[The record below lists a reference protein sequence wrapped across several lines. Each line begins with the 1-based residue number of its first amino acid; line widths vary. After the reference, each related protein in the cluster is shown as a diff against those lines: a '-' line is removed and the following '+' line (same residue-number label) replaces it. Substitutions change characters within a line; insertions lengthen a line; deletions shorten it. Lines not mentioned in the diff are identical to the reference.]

1 MGILRN
7 SSMPRGELNLLLR
20 YFCANKKSPS
30 LAHKAQPNHELK
42 LSLLELLGDRR
53 PTLFQNQT
61 KEFSRFPLNPST
73 PCNYRT
79 NAATIPVNHC
89 TPDTYIKD
97 QVKFRVNHSTSYTY
111 TANCARCAINSRQSQ
126 NLQHPYRNQKTPP
139 NPSPASLRG
148 PRLSTPTLSFNLPPI
163 AATSPHTSTPV
174 SDANP
179 CHPPKGSKPHSSK
192 PPVHLEFW

>member
-1 MGILRN
+1 MTPGIRT
-7 SSMPRGELNLLLR
+7 SSLT
-20 YFCANKKSPS
+20 
-30 LAHKAQPNHELK
+30 HKVQPNHELK

-61 KEFSRFPLNPST
+61 KESSRLPLNPST
-73 PCNYRT
+73 PCSYIIHD
-79 NAATIPVNHC
+79 ATIPVNHC
-89 TPDTYIKD
+89 TSYTYIKD
-97 QVKFRVNHSTSYTY
+97 QVEFCVNHLTPYTY
-111 TANCARCAINSRQSQ
+111 TADCARCAINSRHSQ
-126 NLQHPYRNQKTPP
+126 NLQHPYRTQKTPP
-139 NPSPASLRG
+139 NPSLASLRE
-148 PRLSTPTLSFNLPPI
+148 PRLSKPTLSFNLPSI